1 MDKLPIMLIPG
12 SWKRRNCLMKII
24 RNNNTLF
31 WCCILTGIIFFAV
44 LPWLF
49 DHLIFGNNIK
59 SNLSNGEW
67 SGFLGSYIGGIFGGA
82 ATLIA
87 VLISLNK
94 GKTIQEES
102 EIRENVLIVY
112 YDLVLGLT
120 DLKKIYINMKN
131 PAFKDIP
138 SRMFFSSDWIKNVA
152 LIANKLENAEYIY
165 KLYGDLEM
173 LRDDLKLL
181 NEFESIGDA
190 SMFNSTR
197 YKGFIETLSMKVFDA
212 KFLNQ
217 DMIEYV
223 SRNKEI
229 ELNIEQ
235 DLNFNCK
242 KVISNIDSTAK
253 TPKIL

>member
-1 MDKLPIMLIPG
+1 
-12 SWKRRNCLMKII
+12 
-24 RNNNTLF
+24 
-31 WCCILTGIIFFAV
+31 
-44 LPWLF
+44 
-49 DHLIFGNNIK
+49 
-59 SNLSNGEW
+59 
-67 SGFLGSYIGGIFGGA
+67 
-82 ATLIA
+82 
-87 VLISLNK
+87 
-94 GKTIQEES
+94 
-102 EIRENVLIVY
+102 
-112 YDLVLGLT
+112 
-120 DLKKIYINMKN
+120 
-131 PAFKDIP
+131 
-138 SRMFFSSDWIKNVA
+138 
-152 LIANKLENAEYIY
+152 
-165 KLYGDLEM
+165 M

-242 KVISNIDSTAK
+242 KVISNIQK
-253 TPKIL
+253 LKNQYLIPLQKQVV

>member
-1 MDKLPIMLIPG
+1 
-12 SWKRRNCLMKII
+12 
-24 RNNNTLF
+24 
-31 WCCILTGIIFFAV
+31 
-44 LPWLF
+44 
-49 DHLIFGNNIK
+49 
-59 SNLSNGEW
+59 
-67 SGFLGSYIGGIFGGA
+67 
-82 ATLIA
+82 
-87 VLISLNK
+87 
-94 GKTIQEES
+94 
-102 EIRENVLIVY
+102 
-112 YDLVLGLT
+112 
-120 DLKKIYINMKN
+120 MKN

-242 KVISNIDSTAK
+242 KVISNIQK
-253 TPKIL
+253 LKNQYLNQKR